1 MKAKLMTLLL
11 MGLIATSFTSCDKDP
26 EYKDAV
32 EIVDKTNMIKDV
44 IEKSKYHRVTKCHI
58 QIGSNIKETYEYRD
72 VSFESNNTVR
82 FGIRYLYVSELTQVI
97 FEDKYNSPNVIPTFI
112 FK

>member
-1 MKAKLMTLLL
+1 

-32 EIVDKTNMIKDV
+32 EIVDKTNMIKEA
-44 IEKSKYHRVTKCHI
+44 IEKSKFYKVTKCYVV
-58 QIGSNIKETYEYRD
+58 IGSNKRETYEYRD
-72 VSFESNNTVR
+72 ISFGPNNTVR
-82 FGIRYLYVSELTQVI
+82 FGIKHLHISELTQVI
-97 FEDKYNSPNVIPTFI
+97 FDDKYNSPNVIPTFI

>member
-1 MKAKLMTLLL
+1 MKAKLITLLL
-11 MGLIATSFTSCDKDP
+11 MGLVATSFTSCDKDL

-32 EIVDKTNMIKDV
+32 EIVDKTNMMKEV
-44 IEKSKYHRVTKCHI
+44 IEKSKFHRATKCHI

-72 VSFESNNTVR
+72 MSFEPNNTVR
-82 FGIRYLYVSELTQVI
+82 FGIRYLYISDLTQVI
-97 FEDKYNSPNVIPTFI
+97 FEDKYNSPNVTPTFI